1 MTRIKEKVDQKS
13 KKRLLSKS
21 GSKRKSGSTSILAS
35 SPSVT
40 AISSQHR
47 PSHSKPAPAKS
58 AKRIKIKRDGKKSSS
73 RKSTPMTISMT
84 TKLTTQ
90 SYTVNLTTTK
100 KTKHKSS
107 PSATTLQQEECKVTR
122 TEKKKKKT
130 KKCVDILVPSPSSS
144 PSKTKTKKK
153 QHEKKIDYTPTQ
165 LFLPNTSY
173 TVFSREQIPWFQ
185 AHQHEIY
192 SSMKNVFQSMIIG
205 DDRNEYHKNMY
216 YNPILQSPPTPP
228 KSTITTA
235 TTSNIES
242 SSSKA
247 SLLPDIWY
255 TLDSHF
261 IHRLNYEILDF
272 CCFVTLVRIL
282 SFPNTS
288 TLLLC
293 FIMITMRKI
302 ILLIVFCIPM

>member
-21 GSKRKSGSTSILAS
+21 GSKWKSGSTSILAS
-35 SPSVT
+35 SPSVAT
-40 AISSQHR
+40 ISSQHR
-47 PSHSKPAPAKS
+47 PSHSKPAPPKS
-58 AKRIKIKRDGKKSSS
+58 AKRFEVKRDGKNSS
-73 RKSTPMTISMT
+73 RKSTQMTISMT

-90 SYTVNLTTTK
+90 SNTVNLTTTK

-107 PSATTLQQEECKVTR
+107 PSATTLQHEEYKVAKTK
-122 TEKKKKKT
+122 KKKKKT
-130 KKCVDILVPSPSSS
+130 KKCVDILVPSPTSSL
-144 PSKTKTKKK
+144 SKTKTKKK

-192 SSMKNVFQSMIIG
+192 SSMTHVFQSMIVG

-228 KSTITTA
+228 KSTSTTA
-235 TTSNIES
+235 STSNTES

-282 SFPNTS
+282 SYLYTS

-293 FIMITMRKI
+293 FIYDYYEKNHTPYR
-302 ILLIVFCIPM
+302 LLTI